1 VSDINEFDVPTDD
14 DARRAWMMWRST
26 ARCDEGFDIWLAG
39 VKAEAV
45 REAARA
51 ANQGFVDE
59 QAGIGPARVRTDW
72 LFQYADDLATSA
84 NAHPETEANHG

>member
-1 VSDINEFDVPTDD
+1 MTDAPLSTRVIRAGYVSAD
-14 DARRAWMMWRST
+14 DAPTVTELGRQ
-26 ARCDEGFDIWLAG
+26 FDRWLAG

-45 REAARA
+45 RDAARA

-72 LFQYADDLATSA
+72 LFDYADRIALSA
-84 NAHPETEANHG
+84 SAGRDPAS